1 VGQCVVVVDR
11 GVQIRWY
18 AGYFFIFFFSPPLAV
33 SRILNVNSEEKVKVQ
48 LFLGEMWPKCL
59 EFMRQLMEVYICT

>member
-1 VGQCVVVVDR
+1 MSSSSTAGCKFVGML
-11 GVQIRWY
+11 GISLY
-18 AGYFFIFFFSPPLAV
+18 IFFSPPLAV